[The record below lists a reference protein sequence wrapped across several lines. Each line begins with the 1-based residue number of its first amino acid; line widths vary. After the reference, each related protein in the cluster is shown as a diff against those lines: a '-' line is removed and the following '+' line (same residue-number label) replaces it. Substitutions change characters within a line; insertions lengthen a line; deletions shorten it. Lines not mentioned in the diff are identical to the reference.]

1 VATPARLGGDCPLGE
16 YIRCQ
21 RELQEREGHVAFG
34 SLRCGCSRAL
44 TKPTGHDL
52 VLHGRREQAAARPV
66 PRALVLEHHLAE
78 PREGIADM
86 AASLIG
92 RRRRPRIDVRQG
104 AVGKLRTLLRV
115 SGGIP
120 A

>member
-1 VATPARLGGDCPLGE
+1 
-16 YIRCQ
+16 
-21 RELQEREGHVAFG
+21 
-34 SLRCGCSRAL
+34 
-44 TKPTGHDL
+44 
-52 VLHGRREQAAARPV
+52 
-66 PRALVLEHHLAE
+66 
-78 PREGIADM
+78 M